1 MFLTTSIH
9 TFLLL
14 SFWTCGARVRIWVIL
29 GKMSERNS
37 VLQIWFD
44 YAVILISLN
53 SLFMCSDFVLG
64 ELLPHPWWLG
74 GLWWWGRVSRAKYV
88 RSIWDPLVCSA
99 QRRGGWRE
107 VSWWPASP
115 HREWRSSTVLCC
127 LMTGAEGMALRC
139 IRRGLEGVR
148 KRLCPRGQ

>member
-1 MFLTTSIH
+1 
-9 TFLLL
+9 
-14 SFWTCGARVRIWVIL
+14 VIL

-74 GLWWWGRVSRAKYV
+74 EL
-88 RSIWDPLVCSA
+88 
-99 QRRGGWRE
+99 
-107 VSWWPASP
+107 
-115 HREWRSSTVLCC
+115 
-127 LMTGAEGMALRC
+127 
-139 IRRGLEGVR
+139 
-148 KRLCPRGQ
+148 